1 MLFRFA
7 WVFIFPEALQR
18 HLHSALKNNVMF
30 PAKNSHREIS
40 IFEVY

>member
-7 WVFIFPEALQR
+7 WVFIFPNALQR
-18 HLHSALKNNVMF
+18 HLRSTPKNNVMF
-30 PAKNSHREIS
+30 PEEDSHREIS